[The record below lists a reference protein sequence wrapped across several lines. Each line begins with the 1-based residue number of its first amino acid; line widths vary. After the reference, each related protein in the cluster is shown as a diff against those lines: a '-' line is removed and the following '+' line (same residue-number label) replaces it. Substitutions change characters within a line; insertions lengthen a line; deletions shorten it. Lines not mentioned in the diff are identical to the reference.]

1 MKEVTIVTTKKKVN
15 PLNILHEKKKNL
27 EKTRSTM
34 FMIEEL
40 SKQYTNNPKQR
51 GKLSIINRDLASLQG
66 FQTLKP

>member
-1 MKEVTIVTTKKKVN
+1 MTHPPTHHNAVKYWLPTISPRLPYLAYSPILTKKKVN

-40 SKQYTNNPKQR
+40 SK
-51 GKLSIINRDLASLQG
+51 
-66 FQTLKP
+66 